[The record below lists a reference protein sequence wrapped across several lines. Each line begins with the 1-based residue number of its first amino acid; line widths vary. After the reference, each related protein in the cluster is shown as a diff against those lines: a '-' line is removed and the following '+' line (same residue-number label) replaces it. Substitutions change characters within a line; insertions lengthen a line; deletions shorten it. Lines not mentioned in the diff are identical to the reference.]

1 MCFFLC
7 LCFPSLTH
15 DRLQEKAADTIESL
29 HKAGMK
35 VWVLTGD
42 KMETAAATCYASKLF
57 HRNTQIL
64 ELTTKRTEEQSLH
77 DVLFDLSRTVLRQ
90 HGGMTRD
97 TFSGCVCVF
106 VRDSHR
112 LLACQPWRGLLRF
125 YVTPGLSNICTY
137 WTIRKLLY
145 RLVLKGFLFVQ
156 FIRWLHWFW
165 SNHWW
170 SYPLCCAEA
179 LSRGFKLRELQRD
192 LPGNLP
198 QLQRCALLSNGAT
211 PEGSGTTDDSQ
222 HLWSLLTYRTGVRER
237 NRRQSEWVIVF
248 FFVFLDRE
256 TDQSLQGAPDHA
268 SYWRWS

>member
-1 MCFFLC
+1 MSTLTRTSKILC
-7 LCFPSLTH
+7 
-15 DRLQEKAADTIESL
+15 DTWIEQYMYL
-29 HKAGMK
+29 LNHKEVAVQTSIWK
-35 VWVLTGD
+35 V
-42 KMETAAATCYASKLF
+42 
-57 HRNTQIL
+57 
-64 ELTTKRTEEQSLH
+64 
-77 DVLFDLSRTVLRQ
+77 
-90 HGGMTRD
+90 
-97 TFSGCVCVF
+97 
-106 VRDSHR
+106 
-112 LLACQPWRGLLRF
+112 
-125 YVTPGLSNICTY
+125 
-137 WTIRKLLY
+137 
-145 RLVLKGFLFVQ
+145 FLFVQ
-156 FIRWLHWFW
+156 FIRWLHWLW